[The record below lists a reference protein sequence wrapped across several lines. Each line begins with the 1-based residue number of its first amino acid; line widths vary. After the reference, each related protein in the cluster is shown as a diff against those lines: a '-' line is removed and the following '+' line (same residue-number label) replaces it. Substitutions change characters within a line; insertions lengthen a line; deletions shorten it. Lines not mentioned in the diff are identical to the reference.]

1 MRTEALSRWTP
12 YALSLLRIFVALT
25 FFQHGTHKYF
35 NFPSGKS
42 YQGINLATMQGWAG
56 TIELFVGF
64 LILVGLFTRL
74 SSFIAAGEMAVGYFV
89 IHAPA
94 SFFTAKN
101 GGENAYLFCFVF
113 LFFVFAGPG
122 PISIDHWLNR
132 RRAGTE
138 VGGHRTKDTKD
149 HNADQI
155 TL

>member
-35 NFPSGKS
+35 NFPSGQNYK
-42 YQGINLATMQGWAG
+42 GIDLSTMQGWAG
-56 TIELFVGF
+56 TIELFIGA
-64 LILVGLFTRL
+64 LILLGLFTRL
-74 SSFIAAGEMAVGYFV
+74 ASFIAAGEMAVGYFMV
-89 IHAPA
+89 HAPA

-122 PISIDHWLNR
+122 PISIDHWVKKR
-132 RRAGTE
+132 RGMVDDGGSATPRAMPN
-138 VGGHRTKDTKD
+138 D
-149 HNADQI
+149 
-155 TL
+155 